1 LRIIKKI
8 LQDKSNII
16 QTLWLA
22 MSSLSSLALTL
33 ISAAILSRYF
43 LKEEYGTFKQI
54 TYVYNTLLIVFA
66 AGLPKVFGYFLPRLN
81 IEQGKDM
88 VNRIT
93 KFLLFFGFLFSL
105 TLFFGSGLVAK
116 LLNNEELSFG
126 LKIFSPIPFLLLPT
140 LGLEGIFSTYKKTIY
155 LLIYNVIS
163 RFLMLLG
170 IVLPVILLKNHY
182 SYAIYGWIITS
193 VILLIVALYF
203 KNIPFKNIANERNKI
218 SNKEIFAYSLPLV
231 GASIWGIA
239 IRSADQFYISRY
251 FGAEVFAEFSNGFIE
266 LPFVGMITGS
276 VATVLLPMFSKS
288 FHEKENVEEILT
300 TWRSVIKKSSVIIYP
315 LLIYCWFFAF
325 YIINFL
331 YGDKYVNS
339 VGFFKIKLI
348 LNFFN
353 ILIFAPFF
361 FSMGKTKLYARVHM
375 IVAIII
381 WGGGYILL
389 NLISDPY
396 LFASF
401 IVFIEIL
408 KIITFSFIISQIL
421 KVKLF
426 RFFPIFLML
435 KLFVHGVLIAFVVKS
450 IFNYLY
456 FENILIN
463 IFLSF
468 TLFSIGVILTAPIFK
483 IKYLEIIKVLLN
495 KIK

>member
-1 LRIIKKI
+1 
-8 LQDKSNII
+8 
-16 QTLWLA
+16 

-93 KFLLFFGFLFSL
+93 KFLLFFGFLFSM

-170 IVLPVILLKNHY
+170 IVLPVILLKNQY

-193 VILLIVALYF
+193 LILLIVALYF
-203 KNIPFKNIANERNKI
+203 KNIPFKNIANEKSKI
-218 SNKEIFAYSLPLV
+218 TNKEVFAYSLPLV

-251 FGAEVFAEFSNGFIE
+251 FGAKVFAEFSNGFIE

-276 VATVLLPMFSKS
+276 VATVLLPIFSKS
-288 FHEKENVEEILT
+288 FHERQNVEELLQ
-300 TWRSVIKKSSVIIYP
+300 TWRNVIKKSSVLIYP
-315 LLIYCWFFAF
+315 LLIYSWFFAF
-325 YIINFL
+325 YLINFL

-353 ILIFAPFF
+353 ILVFAPFF

-375 IVAIII
+375 VIAILI
-381 WGGGYILL
+381 WLGGYVVLEL
-389 NLISDPY
+389 NGDAYTL
-396 LFASF
+396 AGF
-401 IVFIEIL
+401 IVGIDIL
-408 KIITFSFIISQIL
+408 KIIIFLFIVSKIL
-421 KVKLF
+421 KVKSY
-426 RFFPIFLML
+426 RFFPTITMIKLLIHGVTVASVVYSVFKILALTNSFLILLVSGVSYVLIIVLTGPLL
-435 KLFVHGVLIAFVVKS
+435 KLD
-450 IFNYLY
+450 YLD
-456 FENILIN
+456 
-463 IFLSF
+463 
-468 TLFSIGVILTAPIFK
+468 VFK
-483 IKYLEIIKVLLN
+483 TLLN
-495 KIK
+495 KTK